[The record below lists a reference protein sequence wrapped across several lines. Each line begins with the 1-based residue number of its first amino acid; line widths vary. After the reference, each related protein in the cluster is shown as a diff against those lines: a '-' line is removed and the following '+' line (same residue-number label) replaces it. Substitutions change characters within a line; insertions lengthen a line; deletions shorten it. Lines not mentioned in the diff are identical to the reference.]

1 LKSGTRYKAVK
12 LEGDRKDKVRGTQLK
27 RAVYCEETSVK
38 GDPMYERDRA
48 EGDRH
53 RS

>member
-1 LKSGTRYKAVK
+1 MKSGTRYKAVR
-12 LEGDRKDKVRGTQLK
+12 LEGDRMDKVRGTQLK
-27 RAVYCEETSVK
+27 RAVYCKETGVN

-53 RS
+53 RL